1 MEKSSRDTPKKREVS
16 HMDKLRN
23 QAFPSQRSLEFFHK
37 NSQEKFQMKT
47 DCVKKNKLTKCVKR
61 VQT

>member
-1 MEKSSRDTPKKREVS
+1 
-16 HMDKLRN
+16 MDKLRN